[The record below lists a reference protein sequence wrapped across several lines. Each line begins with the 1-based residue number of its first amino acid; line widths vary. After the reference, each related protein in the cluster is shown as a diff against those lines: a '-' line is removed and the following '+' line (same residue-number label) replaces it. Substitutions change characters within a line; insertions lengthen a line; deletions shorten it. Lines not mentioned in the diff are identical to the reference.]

1 MGKKNNS
8 YWAFAGAVGVVAG
21 YALCKLVERHK
32 KRSEEKL
39 DTLSP
44 FEDDFSL
51 FEDDFFSSGES
62 GKPVAETWD
71 TDDCDIPKCRKN
83 KSASWKDDCSSAEDD
98 YEECEDFTD
107 TDEDE
112 YVADFENEGEVITAS
127 EIREADLGDDEYVAD
142 FENEGEVITASE
154 IDEADPDED
163 WSFSSEEGSVPDLN
177 LADTLQEHSIKSN
190 KRGRRSRK
198 KN

>member
-1 MGKKNNS
+1 MGKKNG
-8 YWAFAGAVGVVAG
+8 YWAFAGAVGVVTG

-44 FEDDFSL
+44 FEDDYEL
-51 FEDDFFSSGES
+51 FEDDFFSSEES
-62 GKPVAETWD
+62 GKSVAETWD
-71 TDDCDIPKCRKN
+71 TDDCDVPKWLKN
-83 KSASWKDDCSSAEDD
+83 ESNSCEDDCSGVEEEDCED
-98 YEECEDFTD
+98 YEDFAD

-127 EIREADLGDDEYVAD
+127 EIREAELGEDEYVAD

-154 IDEADPDED
+154 IEEADPDED

-177 LADTLQEHSIKSN
+177 LADTLQEHSIKGS

>member
-1 MGKKNNS
+1 MGKKNG

-51 FEDDFFSSGES
+51 FEDDFFSSRES

-83 KSASWKDDCSSAEDD
+83 RKNKSDSWEDDCSDVEEDE
-98 YEECEDFTD
+98 YFAD
-107 TDEDE
+107 TNEDE
-112 YVADFENEGEVITAS
+112 YVADFENEGEIITAS
-127 EIREADLGDDEYVAD
+127 EISKADLGEDEYVAD
-142 FENEGEVITASE
+142 FENEDEVITASE
-154 IDEADPDED
+154 IKEADPDED

-177 LADTLQEHSIKSN
+177 LADTLQEHSVKGS